1 MNNNVN
7 IRSSTSHKEKWSIA
21 MKPQYNSDK
30 QNVQLTGVKSTFS
43 QFTGHCEFTEGWI
56 IYLQLPPTADW
67 SLIQCQLDYSFINHP
82 ITFTCALL
90 INSFFLSTL
99 LRFLQ
104 LFKATITFNSLK
116 IKTYT
121 KWIEVD
127 SIFM

>member
-1 MNNNVN
+1 MKSNVQLS
-7 IRSSTSHKEKWSIA
+7 SSTSNKEKWSIV
-21 MKPQYNSDK
+21 MKPHYNSDK
-30 QNVQLTGVKSTFS
+30 QNVQLTGVKSTFF
-43 QFTGHCEFTEGWI
+43 QFTGHCEFTEGRI

-104 LFKATITFNSLK
+104 LYKATITFNSLE

-121 KWIEVD
+121 KLIG
-127 SIFM
+127 